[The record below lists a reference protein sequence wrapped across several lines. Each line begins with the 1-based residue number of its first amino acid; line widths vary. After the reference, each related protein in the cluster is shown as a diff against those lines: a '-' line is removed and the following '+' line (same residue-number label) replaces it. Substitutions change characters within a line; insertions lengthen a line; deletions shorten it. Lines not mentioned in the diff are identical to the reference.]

1 MAKRQTKKQ
10 VKNAKRNSCKT
21 YEECKRWSE
30 YYFGGNGKL
39 PFQEVGPCIQLQ
51 KEKEKKTNWA
61 ITRKPKNMSISIM
74 EKKYGEKKE
83 IGACLIISMK

>member
-21 YEECKRWSE
+21 YGECKRWSE

-39 PFQEVGPCIQLQ
+39 PF
-51 KEKEKKTNWA
+51 
-61 ITRKPKNMSISIM
+61 
-74 EKKYGEKKE
+74 
-83 IGACLIISMK
+83 